1 MPIPLPDKTHRHR
14 SAFEPNME
22 WDLERSY
29 NGLITDLERTYEG
42 GPSYCSPC
50 VGLFFVIA
58 ITYPPSLIIHQP
70 SPNTYHSI
78 YSVCFKS
85 IN

>member
-1 MPIPLPDKTHRHR
+1 MPIPLPDKAHHHR
-14 SAFEPNME
+14 SAIEPNME

-42 GPSYCSPC
+42 GTSSCSPC

-58 ITYPPSLIIHQP
+58 ITYPP
-70 SPNTYHSI
+70 HS
-78 YSVCFKS
+78 SS
-85 IN
+85 INHHLTPITRYIVCVSKV